1 MKRRTVWLAT
11 TAAALGAALAMPRA
25 HGQTGQALR
34 RVGVLRIGDPA
45 AGTAGS
51 QALIDAL
58 QQHGFVN
65 GRDIVLE
72 ARSAD
77 GRTEGLARLAAEL
90 AALKP
95 AVIVTYG
102 PQATQAALAASP
114 DAPVVAILGEFVALG
129 FAATLARPGGRVTGV
144 NFLGTPLNAKRLE
157 LLAELLPK
165 GSAVLNLGDPGTR
178 SQPLVE
184 SIAATASTLGLV
196 SHTAYAST
204 PLEIDVGFATARRL
218 RVAGVNVLGSP
229 FLDSHRVRII
239 DLAAKAR
246 LPAIYQWPR
255 TAREG
260 GLMAYGP
267 SAGVIDQQ
275 LAMYVVRILNGAK
288 AGDLAVEQPT
298 RFELVI
304 NLKTA
309 KALGLTIPQTL
320 LLRADEVIQ

>member
-1 MKRRTVWLAT
+1 MNRRTLWLAPA
-11 TAAALGAALAMPRA
+11 AAALGAALAMPRA

-34 RVGVLRIGDPA
+34 RVGVLRIGNPA
-45 AGTAGS
+45 VSATS
-51 QALIDAL
+51 LQELIDAL
-58 QQHGFVN
+58 RQQGFVD

-95 AVIVTYG
+95 AVIVAYG

-157 LLAELLPK
+157 LLAEALPK
-165 GSAVLNLGDPGTR
+165 GSAVLNLGDPVTR
-178 SQPLVE
+178 STPLVE
-184 SIAATASTLGLV
+184 GIAATASTLGLV
-196 SHTAYAST
+196 SHAAYAST
-204 PLEIDVGFATARRL
+204 PLEIDAAFATARRL

-229 FLDSHRVRII
+229 FLDSHRARII

-288 AGDLAVEQPT
+288 AGDLPIEQPT

-309 KALGLTIPQTL
+309 KALGLTIPRTL
-320 LLRADEVIQ
+320 LLRADEVIE

>member
-1 MKRRTVWLAT
+1 VKRRTVWLAT
-11 TAAALGAALAMPRA
+11 GAVALGGALAMPRA
-25 HGQTGQALR
+25 HGQTGKPLR
-34 RVGVLRIGDPA
+34 RVGVLLVGSPA
-45 AGTAGS
+45 GGSAGS
-51 QALIDAL
+51 QDLIDAL
-58 QQHGFVN
+58 QQHGFVD
-65 GRDIVLE
+65 GRDILVE

-114 DAPVVAILGEFVALG
+114 DVPVVALLGEFVALG

-144 NFLGTPLNAKRLE
+144 NFLNTTLNAKRLE
-157 LLAELLPK
+157 LLSELLPK
-165 GSAVLNLGDPGTR
+165 GSAVLNLGVPGTLSLTR
-178 SQPLVE
+178 FDG
-184 SIAATASTLGLV
+184 IAATASTLGLV
-196 SHTAYAST
+196 SHAATAST
-204 PLEIDVGFATARRL
+204 PLEIDAAFATASRL

-229 FLDSHRVRII
+229 FLHSQRMRMIE
-239 DLAAKAR
+239 LAAKAR
-246 LPAIYQWPR
+246 LPAIYEWPVS
-255 TAREG
+255 AREG

-267 SAGVIDQQ
+267 SLSAMSHQ
-275 LAMYVVRILNGAK
+275 LATYVVRILNGAK
-288 AGDLAVEQPT
+288 AADLAVEQPT

-309 KALGLTIPQTL
+309 RALGLRIPQTL